1 MLTMLM
7 AIRTK
12 VARESTEE
20 PYNVRL
26 RVRPQGGPQRSFS
39 ILVLVEPSKRIQE
52 GRRHHPDLFNG

>member
-1 MLTMLM
+1 MLTMLT

-20 PYNVRL
+20 PKGS
-26 RVRPQGGPQRSFS
+26 PQGGPERFFS